1 MKTIG
6 LIGGMS
12 WESSV
17 IYYQLINRKVNLV
30 LGGVH
35 SGKSV
40 MVTVDFEEIAD
51 LQRKSDWDTLAEMM
65 IDAAKA
71 LQSAGADMVLICAN
85 TMHKVSAEVA
95 SSIDIPLIHIG
106 DVTAEAIKKQGLKKI
121 GLLGT
126 KYTMEQD
133 FIKNRIVNQGIE
145 VIIPNE
151 ADREVIHNV
160 IYTELAK
167 GIIND
172 ESRKAYL
179 AIIDKLVANGAEG
192 VILGCTE
199 IGMLI
204 KPKDTTIP
212 TFDTTIIHAEKA
224 VELALEK

>member
-17 IYYQLINRKVNLV
+17 LYYQLINRKINEV

-35 SGKSV
+35 SGKSILF
-40 MVTVDFEEIAD
+40 TVDFEEIAD
-51 LQRKSDWDTLAEMM
+51 LQRKSDWDTLAEKM

-71 LQSAGADMVLICAN
+71 LQGAGADMILICAN
-85 TMHKVSAEVA
+85 TMHKVSAEVE
-95 SSIDIPLIHIG
+95 SSLDIPLIHIG

-145 VIIPNE
+145 VIVPDE
-151 ADREVIHNV
+151 VEREIIHNV

-167 GIIND
+167 GIISD
-172 ESRKAYL
+172 DSRKAYL
-179 AIIDKLVANGAEG
+179 TIIDNLVAEGAEG

-204 KPKDTTIP
+204 KPTDTEIP

-224 VELALEK
+224 IKLALEK

>member
-17 IYYQLINRKVNLV
+17 LYYQLINRKVNQL

-40 MVTVDFEEIAD
+40 MVTVDFEDIAH
-51 LQRKSDWDTLAEMM
+51 LQRQGDWDILAEKM

-95 SSIDIPLIHIG
+95 SSIDIPLLHIG

-126 KYTMEQD
+126 KYTMEQN
-133 FIKNRIVNQGIE
+133 FIKDRIQNQGIE
-145 VIIPNE
+145 VIIPEE
-151 ADREVIHNV
+151 ADREIIHNV
-160 IYTELAK
+160 IYSELAK
-167 GIIND
+167 GIVSD
-172 ESRKAYL
+172 DSRKAYL
-179 AIIDKLVANGAEG
+179 TIMDKLVANGAEG
-192 VILGCTE
+192 IILGCTE

-204 KPKDTTIP
+204 KVTDTPIP
-212 TFDTTIIHAEKA
+212 IFDTTTIHAGKA

>member
-17 IYYQLINRKVNLV
+17 LYYQLINRKVNAV

-71 LQSAGADMVLICAN
+71 LQNAGADMVLICAN
-85 TMHKVSAEVA
+85 TMHKVSSEVA

-133 FIKNRIVNQGIE
+133 FIKDRIQNQGIE
-145 VIIPNE
+145 VMIPEE
-151 ADREVIHNV
+151 ADRDIIHNV

-167 GIIND
+167 GIISD
-172 ESRKAYL
+172 ESRRAYL
-179 AIIDKLVANGAEG
+179 TIIDKLVADGAEG

-204 KPKDTTIP
+204 KPTDTTIP

-224 VELALEK
+224 VELALAK

>member
-17 IYYQLINRKVNLV
+17 LYYQLINRKVNQV

-35 SGKSV
+35 SGKSILF
-40 MVTVDFEEIAD
+40 TVDFEEIAD
-51 LQRKSDWDTLAEMM
+51 LQRKSDWDTLAEKM

-71 LQSAGADMVLICAN
+71 LQVAGADMVLICAN
-85 TMHKVSAEVA
+85 TMHKVSGEVE
-95 SSIDIPLIHIG
+95 SSLDIPLIHIG
-106 DVTAEAIKKQGLKKI
+106 DVTAEAIKKQGIKKI

-133 FIKNRIVNQGIE
+133 FIKNRIINQGIE
-145 VIIPNE
+145 VIIPEE
-151 ADREVIHNV
+151 ADREIIHNV

-167 GIIND
+167 GIISD
-172 ESRKAYL
+172 DSRKAYL
-179 AIIDKLVANGAEG
+179 TIIDKLVAEGVEG

-204 KPKDTTIP
+204 KPTDTSIP

-224 VELALEK
+224 VELALQK

>member
-17 IYYQLINRKVNLV
+17 LYYQLINRKVNAV

-65 IDAAKA
+65 IDAAKS
-71 LQSAGADMVLICAN
+71 LQNAGADMVLICAN

-126 KYTMEQD
+126 KYTMEQN
-133 FIKNRIVNQGIE
+133 FIKDRIQNQGIE
-145 VIIPNE
+145 VIIPKE
-151 ADREVIHNV
+151 ADREIIHNV

-167 GIIND
+167 GIISN

-179 AIIDKLVANGAEG
+179 TIIDKLVANGAEG

-204 KPKDTTIP
+204 KPADTAIP
-212 TFDTTIIHAEKA
+212 TFDTTVIHAEKA
-224 VELALEK
+224 VELALQK

>member
-17 IYYQLINRKVNLV
+17 LYYQLINRKLNQV

-35 SGKSV
+35 SGKSILF
-40 MVTVDFEEIAD
+40 TVDFEEIAD
-51 LQRKSDWDTLAEMM
+51 LQRKSDWDTLAEKM

-71 LQSAGADMVLICAN
+71 LQGAGADMGLICAN
-85 TMHKVSAEVA
+85 TMHKVSAEVE
-95 SSIDIPLIHIG
+95 SSLDIPLIHIG
-106 DVTAEAIKKQGLKKI
+106 DVTADAIKKQGLKKV

-133 FIKNRIVNQGIE
+133 FIKNRIVNRGIE
-145 VIIPNE
+145 VIIPDE
-151 ADREVIHNV
+151 ADREIIHNV

-167 GIIND
+167 GIISD
-172 ESRKAYL
+172 DSRKAYL
-179 AIIDKLVANGAEG
+179 TIIDKLVAEGAEG

-204 KPKDTTIP
+204 KPTDTEVP